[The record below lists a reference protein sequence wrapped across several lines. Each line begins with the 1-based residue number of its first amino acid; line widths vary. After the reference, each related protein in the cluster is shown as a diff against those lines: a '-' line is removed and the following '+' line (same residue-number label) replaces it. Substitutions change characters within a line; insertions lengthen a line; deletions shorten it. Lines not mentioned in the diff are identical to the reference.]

1 MMARIILEAETNMPE
16 PVPRRRQNRH
26 LSISETIC
34 ESVAH
39 AAEDL
44 AMKAIAVYTDTGTTA
59 RLISKYRPKAAVF
72 GFAANQPVCARMNLM
87 WGVEP
92 VCCDVAKVAEDM
104 VAQAERLMLKK
115 HAVQPG
121 DVIAIVAGTGTT
133 TGSTN
138 FMRLHVVGSTQ
149 QSAVSNQRA
158 KRK

>member
-1 MMARIILEAETNMPE
+1 
-16 PVPRRRQNRH
+16 
-26 LSISETIC
+26 
-34 ESVAH
+34 VAH

-44 AMKAIAVYTDTGTTA
+44 EMKAIAVYTDSGTTA

-72 GFAANQPVCARMNLM
+72 GFAAHHPVCARMNLM

-92 VCCDVAKVAEDM
+92 IGCDVAKVAEEM
-104 VAQAERLMLKK
+104 VAQAESLMLKK

-138 FMRLHVVGSTQ
+138 FMRLHVVGSSQ
-149 QSAVSNQRA
+149 NSRSGDRA
-158 KRK
+158 IRSLSKTPKRSEGSL